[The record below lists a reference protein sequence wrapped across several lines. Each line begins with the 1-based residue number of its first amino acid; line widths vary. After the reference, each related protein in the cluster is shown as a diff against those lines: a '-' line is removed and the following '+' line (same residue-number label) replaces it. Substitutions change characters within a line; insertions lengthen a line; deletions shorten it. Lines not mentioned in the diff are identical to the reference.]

1 MILLLDETT
10 SALVSDTEKQF
21 IHKMKR
27 ELNGRSALFV
37 THHPEVAS
45 QCDWITYL

>member
-1 MILLLDETT
+1 MVMQCST
-10 SALVSDTEKQF
+10 SALDPDTEKQF
-21 IHKMKR
+21 LQNLKR

-37 THHPEVAS
+37 THHPEVAA